1 MGDLSFIDKM
11 IDTYQRN
18 NNDQSFYLWK
28 DKLSSNNSNQ

>member
-18 NNDQSFYLWK
+18 NNDQSFIYGRT
-28 DKLSSNNSNQ
+28 N